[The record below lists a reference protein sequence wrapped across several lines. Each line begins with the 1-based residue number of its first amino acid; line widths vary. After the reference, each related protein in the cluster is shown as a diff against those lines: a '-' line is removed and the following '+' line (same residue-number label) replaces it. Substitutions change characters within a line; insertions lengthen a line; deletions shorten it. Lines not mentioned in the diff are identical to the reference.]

1 VTIVDE
7 LVAKAQKKFAA
18 GEFDK
23 FIHEMYFPKFKGFAA
38 NTKIE
43 FRFPITL
50 LVGPNG
56 GGKSSLLH
64 AAWGMPINHS
74 TSRFWFST
82 PVDPIDFDE
91 KDQNRYWYAHY
102 IRQLKLIV
110 HTRKMCGNKRNG
122 YWEPTRPAQKE
133 GMKMMPQKTAG
144 NEGYMSPTGDRWKP
158 VDRTPHYFNAKTE
171 SSAFDR
177 IFYST
182 ASYNLSCRQENFVR
196 YSNKLKKI
204 IEGSLATFEYYGVE
218 RVSENYL
225 LSPVQL
231 KHVND
236 ILQKN
241 YRAARYIKHKLYDK
255 DSFSPSVVFE
265 TNARSYSEC
274 FAGSGELAV
283 VNYVLALEK
292 LKDFDLLLLDEPE
305 TSLHPGAQKK
315 LTEHLLRVVNEKH
328 IQVIISTH
336 SPTFVEL
343 LPSTALVVLDE
354 APEGVSPRL
363 NPKKSAAFEKLGQ
376 TDPTRITI
384 LTEDKLLKAVV
395 ERALTRIPKKTRD
408 KVSVFPSELG
418 ASEMLSHQIRAHI
431 QCRSKVIMV
440 LDGDQKAVEDIF
452 NRDPKN
458 LSSQQKDE
466 IVEELKKLNVSLIG
480 SKVDIDGWL
489 NWCKKHI
496 VLLDRICPEQML
508 LELLAPEHPLLSSEQ
523 ANNSDFKSAAKSVLQ
538 NGGNES
544 STDGQYYMLKIKLG
558 EIKSETP
565 LDKSIEN
572 LATKINHKLEDIINN
587 P

>member
-1 VTIVDE
+1 MTAIDE
-7 LVAKAQKKFAA
+7 LIDNATKKFLR
-18 GEFDK
+18 GDFDK
-23 FIHEMYFPKFKGFAA
+23 FIHEMHFPKFKSFAP

-82 PVDPIDFDE
+82 PVDPIDFDD
-91 KDQNRYWYAHY
+91 KDQNRYWYSHY
-102 IRQLKLIV
+102 IRQLKMAV

-122 YWEPTRPAQKE
+122 YWEPTRPAQKK
-133 GMKMMPQKTAG
+133 GMNMMLPKTAS
-144 NEGYMSPTGDRWKP
+144 NEAHMSPTGDRWKP

-182 ASYNLSCRQENFVR
+182 TGYNLNYRQENFVR
-196 YSNKLKKI
+196 YSSKLKKI
-204 IEGSLATFEYYGVE
+204 IEGPLSSFEYYGVE
-218 RVSENYL
+218 RVSENFL
-225 LSPVQL
+225 LSPAQL
-231 KHVND
+231 KSVND

-265 TNARSYSEC
+265 TDARSYSEC

-292 LKDFDLLLLDEPE
+292 MKDFDLLLLDEPE

-336 SPTFVEL
+336 SPTFVQL

-354 APEGVSPRL
+354 TPNGVSPRP
-363 NPKKSAAFEKLGQ
+363 NPKKLAAFERLGQ
-376 TDPTRITI
+376 IDSTKITI
-384 LTEDKLLKAVV
+384 LVEDKLLQAVV
-395 ERALTRIPKKTRD
+395 ERALMRISKSMRD
-408 KVSVFPSELG
+408 KVTVLPSQLG
-418 ASEMLSHQIRAHI
+418 ASEMLSHQVRAHI
-431 QCRSKVIMV
+431 QGRSKVIMV
-440 LDGDQKAVEDIF
+440 LDGDQKGVEDIF
-452 NRDPKN
+452 NRDPTS
-458 LSSQQKDE
+458 LSQTQRNE
-466 IVEELKKLNVSLIG
+466 LVEELKNLNVSLIG

-489 NWCKKHI
+489 DWCKKHI
-496 VLLDRICPEQML
+496 VLIDRLCPEQML
-508 LELLAPEHPLLSSEQ
+508 IEILHPQHPLLSSSQ
-523 ANNSDFKSAAKSVLQ
+523 ATNTDFKKAARSALQKS
-538 NGGNES
+538 GNEC
-544 STDGQYYMLKIKLG
+544 STDGQYHMLKIKLG
-558 EIKSETP
+558 ELEKESP
-565 LDKSIEN
+565 LDKSIAN
-572 LATKINHKLEDIINN
+572 LADKINEKIESLIN